1 MIKIKDV
8 YLKRILL
15 ILLIFLIVLIILKE
29 SKIIG
34 FCSTILNLISP
45 LFFGYVIAWLLKPVM
60 LKFNK
65 KFNTIISS
73 IITYILLI
81 VIIAFI
87 AYFFIPIIIK
97 EVKNIIPDVVDFYH
111 NLPPKITDNV
121 NFNELG
127 KKALI
132 VLNDCTSNI
141 KNIILNIFYSLFIS
155 YYYLVSHK
163 QVSSF
168 IGQYFPSKLINE
180 ISLNLKAFV
189 KGTLFDTLILFIL
202 TLICFW
208 FVKMPYTILFAIIIA
223 ITNII
228 PFIGPYIG
236 GIPAVIVAFSVNN
249 KIGLIVLG
257 IVLVLQFV
265 ESSFIRPIIMSKSMD
280 LSPILIM
287 MGLIIFGY
295 FFGVIGMLISTPL
308 VSIMKSSYEFYIKMK
323 KKAGKKKELYASS

>member
-1 MIKIKDV
+1 MIKIKDS
-8 YLKRILL
+8 YLKKILL
-15 ILLIFLIVLIILKE
+15 ILLIFLVLLIILKE
-29 SKIIG
+29 SKLIG

-73 IITYILLI
+73 IITYILLM
-81 VIIAFI
+81 IIIGVI
-87 AYFFIPIIIK
+87 AYFFIPVVIK
-97 EVKNIIPDVVDFYH
+97 EIRNVIPDVINLYH
-111 NLPPKITDNV
+111 KLPSNFTNNV
-121 NFNELG
+121 NLNELG
-127 KKALI
+127 KR
-132 VLNDCTSNI
+132 VLTIINNCTSNI
-141 KNIILNIFYSLFIS
+141 KNIILNIFYSLFVS

-163 QVSSF
+163 HVSNF
-168 IGQYFPSKLINE
+168 VRKYIPSKLINE

-189 KGTLFDTLILFIL
+189 KGTILDTLILFIL
-202 TLICFW
+202 TLICFC
-208 FVKMPYTILFAIIIA
+208 FVKMPYTLLFAIIIA
-223 ITNII
+223 LTNVI

-236 GIPAVIVAFSVNN
+236 GIPAVIVAFTVNN

-257 IVLVLQFV
+257 IVLVLQFI

-308 VSIMKSSYEFYIKMK
+308 VSIIKSCYEYYIKKRK
-323 KKAGKKKELYASS
+323 KYLKKKELYASS